1 MRHCKVWN
9 HDETEILESDPGS
22 ASSNIIFW
30 FTQCNQSAKAPTSAK
45 ASIDQWGGLQNGSVR
60 VSENDDFLF
69 KNFLPFRAK
78 VIWPAGL
85 WKMNF
90 LKKLTKKD
98 SSNSLDQGSWNSFT
112 ELFVVNI
119 VHNVWFHKCKKS
131 TWVHLIVWATSVSQT
146 TLQNCKLA
154 FAPSLSLPI
163 LLQNGRYPQW
173 RYSPTRYWNRA
184 PKSMANKT
192 CTHYLSRI

>member
-1 MRHCKVWN
+1 MLVRLLRMGIRTSNVQKKINKCKDEFYLHLVMRHCKVWN
-9 HDETEILESDPGS
+9 HDETEILESNPGS

-119 VHNVWFHKCKKS
+119 VHNVWFHKCKK
-131 TWVHLIVWATSVSQT
+131 
-146 TLQNCKLA
+146 
-154 FAPSLSLPI
+154 FLSKI
-163 LLQNGRYPQW
+163 E
-173 RYSPTRYWNRA
+173 SRA
-184 PKSMANKT
+184 K
-192 CTHYLSRI
+192 